1 MNLTAKIDDG
11 FRNEIRTA
19 LARHL
24 TSLGSARVLV
34 EDTVDHDGDP
44 IIMVRA
50 VFLDELED
58 SIGWDL
64 RNKMHKDIWRIVR
77 KHDINSFPHLM
88 FTTEDAFKRSA

>member
-1 MNLTAKIDDG
+1 MNPAAKIDDD
-11 FRNEIRTA
+11 FRSEISSV
-19 LARHL
+19 L
-24 TSLGSARVLV
+24 TRRLSSLGTARVLV

-50 VFLDELED
+50 VFPNELKK

-64 RNKMHKDIWRIVR
+64 RNKMRKDIWRIIR